1 MTREQLKNYCYLMR
15 LHKPI
20 GILLLLWPTLWAVFI
35 AGRHHLN
42 LYVLIVFVIGVVLMR
57 SAGCV
62 INDFADR
69 EFDGYVART
78 RNRPIV
84 KGHVTP
90 KQAATLFM
98 VLSGIAFLLV
108 LSTNLF
114 TITLAIPGVLL
125 AASYPFMKRFTNLPQ
140 VILGLAFSW
149 GIPMAFAAQR
159 DNVPAVAWVLMLAN
173 ILWTIAYDTQY
184 AMVDREDDL
193 KIGIKSTAILFG
205 NHDCFMV
212 GILQVSS
219 ITLLLMIGL
228 AENLASIFYI
238 SVLIASLLAMYQQ
251 FLIRDRNPQACFK
264 AFLNNNWF
272 GLVITLGIFF
282 AIF

>member
-1 MTREQLKNYCYLMR
+1 MR

-20 GILLLLWPTLWAVFI
+20 GIMLLLWPTLWAVFI
-35 AGRHHLN
+35 AGRHHFSPH
-42 LYVLIVFVIGVVLMR
+42 IFIIFTMGVILMR

-69 EFDGYVART
+69 GFDGYVART
-78 RNRPIV
+78 RNRPM
-84 KGHVTP
+84 VTGQVTSQ
-90 KQAATLFM
+90 QATTLFLL
-98 VLSGIAFLLV
+98 LSGLAFILV
-108 LSTNLF
+108 LTTNLL
-114 TITLAIPGVLL
+114 TILLAIPGILL

-149 GIPMAFAAQR
+149 GIPMAFAAQH
-159 DNVPAVAWVLMLAN
+159 NSVPPVAWLLMLAN

-205 NHDCFMV
+205 NHDRLLIGILYIATIIVLFMV
-212 GILQVSS
+212 GLIQNF
-219 ITLLLMIGL
+219 
-228 AENLASIFYI
+228 APIFYFA
-238 SVLIASLLAMYQQ
+238 VCIASLFALYQQ
-251 FLIRDRNPQACFK
+251 YLIHDRLPQQCFK

-272 GLVITLGIFF
+272 GLLITLGIFS
-282 AIF
+282 AVV